1 LNEVRTRF
9 APSPTGYLHLG
20 GVRTML
26 FAWLMARHHH
36 GKFFF
41 RLEDTDRTRLVPDS
55 VERMVEDFAWL
66 GFDIDEGPTVDHL
79 RQAGYYWEGAKGFP
93 GGPYPYIQ
101 SLRLDRYREVADL
114 LVRGGFAYR
123 CDCTPERLEAERQ
136 QQAARGENTGYSGY
150 CRTRNVPASVP
161 HVVRFLIPEGQFV
174 AFDDAIRGRI
184 TWDPVILRDMVILK
198 TDGYPTY
205 HLAST
210 VDDHDMRISHVMR
223 GEEWISTTPLH
234 VLMVR
239 ALGWDLPV
247 IAHLPAMLGSDGKK
261 LSKRHGATFCRTFR
275 EEGYLPDALLNFLLL
290 NGWSPGEGSDNK
302 EIFTR
307 QEMIAEFS
315 LERVKGAGAVFSF
328 DKLKWMNSVYIRN
341 TPDAELAQLVKP
353 FLVESGLKVDDAR
366 LRAIVPHVR
375 ERMNASLKDA
385 LPFVDFL
392 FMDQV
397 KASAADI
404 VPPKVTADQ
413 AVKAL
418 TAALDTLGAL
428 PSFEAAAVEEG
439 LRGLPAALGLSPKA
453 VFMTIRV
460 AVTGRKATPP
470 LFESISILGRERT
483 LERLAAAI
491 ASLTDHGR
499 G

>member
-1 LNEVRTRF
+1 
-9 APSPTGYLHLG
+9 
-20 GVRTML
+20 ML
-26 FAWLMARHHH
+26 FAWLLARRYQ

-41 RLEDTDRTRLVPDS
+41 RIEDTDRTRLVPDS
-55 VERMVEDFAWL
+55 VKSMVEDFAWL
-66 GFDIDEGPTVDHL
+66 GFDIDEGPTADDL
-79 RQAGYYWEGAKGFP
+79 RQAGYSWEGARGFP
-93 GGPYPYIQ
+93 GGPFPYIQ
-101 SLRLDRYREVADL
+101 SLRLDRYREVADTL
-114 LVRGGFAYR
+114 IRGGFAYR

-136 QQAARGENTGYSGY
+136 QQSARGENTGYSGY
-150 CRTRNVPASVP
+150 CRTRNVPAGVP

-184 TWDPVILRDMVILK
+184 TWEPVILRDMVILK

-247 IAHLPAMLGSDGKK
+247 IAHLPTMLGSDGKK
-261 LSKRHGATFCRTFR
+261 LSKRHGATFCKTFR
-275 EEGYLPDALLNFLLL
+275 DEGYLPGALVNFLLL
-290 NGWSPGEGSDNK
+290 NGWSPGEGSDK
-302 EIFTR
+302 EVFTR
-307 QEMIAEFS
+307 DEMIAEFS

-341 TPDAELAQLVKP
+341 TPDPELAELVKP

-366 LRAIVPHVR
+366 LRAIIPHVR

-392 FMDQV
+392 FMDHV
-397 KASAADI
+397 NASPSDI
-404 VPPKVTADQ
+404 LQQKVTAEQ

-418 TAALDTLGAL
+418 TAAWNTLRAS
-428 PSFEAAAVEEG
+428 PSFDAVAVEEG
-439 LRGLPAALGLSPKA
+439 LRGLPAALELSPKA

-483 LERLAAAI
+483 LKRLEAAI
-491 ASLTDHGR
+491 ANLTGR
-499 G
+499 

>member
-1 LNEVRTRF
+1 VSEVSEVRTRF

-26 FAWLMARHHH
+26 FSWLLARRYQ

-41 RLEDTDRTRLVPDS
+41 RIEDTDRTRLVPDS
-55 VERMVEDFAWL
+55 VKSMVEDFAWL
-66 GFDIDEGPTVDHL
+66 GFDIDEGPTADDL
-79 RQAGYYWEGAKGFP
+79 RQAGYSWEGAKGFS

-101 SLRLDRYREVADL
+101 SLRLDRYREVADT
-114 LVRGGFAYR
+114 LVRSGFAYR

-136 QQAARGENTGYSGY
+136 QQSARGENTGYSGY
-150 CRTRNVPASVP
+150 CRTRHVPASVP

-210 VDDHDMRISHVMR
+210 VDDHDMGISHVMR

-247 IAHLPAMLGSDGKK
+247 VAHLPAMLGGDGKK

-275 EEGYLPDALLNFLLL
+275 EEGYLPGALVNFLLL
-290 NGWSPGEGSDNK
+290 NGWSPGEGSDK
-302 EIFTR
+302 EIFSR
-307 QEMIAEFS
+307 EEMIAEFS

-341 TPDAELAQLVKP
+341 TPDQELAELVKP

-366 LRAIVPHVR
+366 LRAIIPHIR

-397 KASAADI
+397 NPSAAEI
-404 VPPKVTADQ
+404 VPPKVTAEQ

-418 TAALDTLGAL
+418 TAARDTLRAA
-428 PSFEAAAVEEG
+428 PSFDAVTVEEG
-439 LRGLPAALGLSPKA
+439 LRGLPTALGLSPKA

-470 LFESISILGRERT
+470 LFESIAILGRERT
-483 LERLAAAI
+483 LERLQSAI
-491 ASLTDHGR
+491 ATLTG
-499 G
+499 

>member
-1 LNEVRTRF
+1 MNVRTRF

-26 FAWLMARHHH
+26 FAWLLARHYQ

-41 RLEDTDRTRLVPDS
+41 RLEDTDRSRLVPDS
-55 VERMVEDFAWL
+55 VKSMVEDFAWL
-66 GFDIDEGPTVDHL
+66 GLNIDEGPTADDL
-79 RQAGYYWEGAKGFP
+79 KRAGYYWEGATGFP

-101 SLRLDRYREVADL
+101 SLRLDRYREVADIL
-114 LVRGGFAYR
+114 IRGGFAYR
-123 CDCTPERLEAERQ
+123 CDCTSERLEAERQ
-136 QQAARGENTGYSGY
+136 QQMARGETTGYSGY
-150 CRTRNVPASVP
+150 CRTRNVSASVP

-210 VDDHDMRISHVMR
+210 VDDHDMQISHVMR
-223 GEEWISTTPLH
+223 GEEWISTTPVH

-239 ALGWDLPV
+239 ALGWDMPV
-247 IAHLPAMLGSDGKK
+247 IAHLPAILGSDGKK

-275 EEGYLPDALLNFLLL
+275 EEGYLPEALLNFLLL
-290 NGWSPGEGSDNK
+290 NGWSPGEGSSDK

-307 QEMIAEFS
+307 EEMIAQFS

-341 TPDAELAQLVKP
+341 TPDPELAKLVKP
-353 FLVESGLKVDDAR
+353 FLVESGLKVDDGR
-366 LRAIVPHVR
+366 LRAIVPYVR

-392 FMDQV
+392 FMDHV
-397 KASAADI
+397 KVSAADLSQ
-404 VPPKVTADQ
+404 PKVTRDQ
-413 AVKAL
+413 AIAAL
-418 TAALDTLGAL
+418 TAAQDTLRAL
-428 PSFEAAAVEEG
+428 PSFDAATVEER
-439 LRGLPAALGLSPKA
+439 LRGLPSILELSPKV
-453 VFMTIRV
+453 VFMAIRV

-483 LERLAAAI
+483 LERMEAAI
-491 ASLTDHGR
+491 ATLR
-499 G
+499 GPA